1 MKDWAEII
9 SEARDRNKEKTER
22 QRRLKIA
29 KVNLKGPAALKKAQG
44 KRNRLSPEELKLRE
58 RDVKVRERR
67 QDTRETEGKRKKEHS
82 AWVIGQS
89 QKNAEERK
97 RKQLEDIK
105 NKPRQAASAALSDIK
120 TQTISQR
127 DSDATAYTK
136 VVGNVASLAGG
147 LAKAGI
153 RYGIAKHQAKKAAAA
168 ELEKKDGGGSG
179 DSGRGKPSSGGRS
192 KTGPVRPSIGT
203 VTGPASNP
211 KRPKKTG
218 HVRPSIGTV
227 TGPASNPKRPYNE
240 GYSNWKEDFIFEVED
255 KNGKT
260 EKKKIV
266 DVMRGTNSKIIKINP
281 DISEDHKE
289 IASGKRKDDEGYMAN
304 VELDQMERA
313 IKSLRKKIKRTDTQM
328 PAWVQSKITK
338 AADYIDT
345 ASDYLQSD
353 EELDE
358 TYDDET
364 FRQHSRSELNLPG
377 SSSSSATKSFL
388 KRMKELNMTSDGT
401 KPKKKK
407 KKKVVSEESEDKR
420 YCKLCRREE
429 KKTECSYCP
438 KMWEKYTIS
447 EMAPAIAALGR
458 IALSAGARQGAKS
471 AISSEVK
478 DIAKE
483 KLKNVIQDKLA
494 SASERLTNPRENV
507 GGGNDENIES
517 SDSDAS
523 AYTKALSNILK
534 IKESVNKDAMK
545 CNKPK
550 AQAHGSGE
558 TGKSHIVKA
567 CEGGNEK
574 IIRFG
579 QLGVKGSPKKEGESK
594 EYASRR
600 NRFKTRHAK
609 NIAKGKMSAAW
620 WSSKVKW

>member
-1 MKDWAEII
+1 
-9 SEARDRNKEKTER
+9 
-22 QRRLKIA
+22 
-29 KVNLKGPAALKKAQG
+29 
-44 KRNRLSPEELKLRE
+44 
-58 RDVKVRERR
+58 
-67 QDTRETEGKRKKEHS
+67 
-82 AWVIGQS
+82 
-89 QKNAEERK
+89 
-97 RKQLEDIK
+97 
-105 NKPRQAASAALSDIK
+105 
-120 TQTISQR
+120 
-127 DSDATAYTK
+127 
-136 VVGNVASLAGG
+136 
-147 LAKAGI
+147 
-153 RYGIAKHQAKKAAAA
+153 
-168 ELEKKDGGGSG
+168 
-179 DSGRGKPSSGGRS
+179 
-192 KTGPVRPSIGT
+192 
-203 VTGPASNP
+203 
-211 KRPKKTG
+211 
-218 HVRPSIGTV
+218 
-227 TGPASNPKRPYNE
+227 
-240 GYSNWKEDFIFEVED
+240 
-255 KNGKT
+255 
-260 EKKKIV
+260 
-266 DVMRGTNSKIIKINP
+266 MRGTNSKIIKINP

-388 KRMKELNMTSDGT
+388 KRMKELNMTLDGT

-429 KKTECSYCP
+429 KKTECSYGP

>member
-168 ELEKKDGGGSG
+168 ELEKKDGGVSG

-218 HVRPSIGTV
+218 PVRPSIGTV

-240 GYSNWKEDFIFEVED
+240 GYSNWKEEFIFEVED

-429 KKTECSYCP
+429 KKTECSYGP